1 VQAVEYSDPDFVNLA
16 DCHFALC
23 ILTLMRAKKVQTLDK
38 PGILLK
44 AMQHYKAGVQA
55 DKQVLF
61 LVGSCSGS

>member
-1 VQAVEYSDPDFVNLA
+1 VNLA

-23 ILTLMRAKKVQTLDK
+23 ILTLMRAKKVEVLDK

-55 DKQVLF
+55 DKQVGTL
-61 LVGSCSGS
+61 C